1 MFLLLLQIT
10 LISLLTRLVEQI
22 YQFFEKNKFTVRVFD
37 LSTASDT
44 VDHQILPKKQNIIVL
59 LGII

>member
-22 YQFFEKNKFTVRVFD
+22 YQFFEKNKFAVRVFD
-37 LSTASDT
+37 LSKASET
-44 VDHQILPKKQNIIVL
+44 VDHQILPKK
-59 LGII
+59 